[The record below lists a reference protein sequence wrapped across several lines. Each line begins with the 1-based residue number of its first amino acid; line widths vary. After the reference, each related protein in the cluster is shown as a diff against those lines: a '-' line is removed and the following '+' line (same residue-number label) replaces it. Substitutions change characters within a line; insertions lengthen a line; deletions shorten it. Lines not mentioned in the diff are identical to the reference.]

1 MEYNSH
7 SAEETKKIGAKF
19 AQELVSPATIALL
32 GDLGSGKTTFVQG
45 MACGLGVDPHAYV
58 NSPTFTI
65 VNEYGRLI
73 HVDLYRIEGREEVET
88 LSLEEYLAPGNIV
101 VIEWAEKVKI
111 KFDFEVRFKTVSER
125 ERRIMIVAT
134 E

>member
-7 SAEETKKIGAKF
+7 SADETKKIGAKF
-19 AQELVSPATIALL
+19 AEKLVPPATIALF

-45 MACGLGVDPHAYV
+45 MARGLEIDPRAYV

-73 HVDLYRIEGREEVET
+73 HIDLYRIEPSEVES
-88 LSLEEYLAPGNIV
+88 LALEEYLALGNIV
-101 VIEWAEKVKI
+101 VIEWAEKARQ
-111 KFDFEVRFKTVSER
+111 KFDFEVRFETVSDR
-125 ERRIMIVAT
+125 ERNIVICPMT
-134 E
+134 